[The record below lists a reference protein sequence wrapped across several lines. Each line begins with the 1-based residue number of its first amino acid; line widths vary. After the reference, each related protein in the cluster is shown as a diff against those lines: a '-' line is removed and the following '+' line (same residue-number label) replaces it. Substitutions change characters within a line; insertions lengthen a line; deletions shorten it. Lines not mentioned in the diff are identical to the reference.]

1 MNLQKKERAIGSLEQ
16 KKEELKMSKIIDVI
30 NDLSELLA
38 TGAADRTSIDDAEK
52 ELGLKFATEYKEYL
66 GAFGSVIAEDVEI
79 TGIAK
84 SKNRNVVAVT
94 KREWELNPQV
104 EHNMYVVENLAID
117 GIIIWQDE
125 TGNVFESMPNKQAKK
140 VADSLADYIL
150 SQN

>member
-1 MNLQKKERAIGSLEQ
+1 
-16 KKEELKMSKIIDVI
+16 MSKIIEI
-30 NDLSELLA
+30 IRDLPELLS
-38 TGAADRTSIDDAEK
+38 TGAASNESIESAEK
-52 ELGLKFATEYKEYL
+52 ELGLKFAPEYKEYL
-66 GAFGSVIAEDVEI
+66 EAFGSVLADDVEI

-84 SKNRNVVAVT
+84 SKNRNVVFTT

-125 TGNVFESMPNKQAKK
+125 TGSIYESIPNKKVEK
-140 VADSLADYIL
+140 VADSLSEYIL

>member
-1 MNLQKKERAIGSLEQ
+1 
-16 KKEELKMSKIIDVI
+16 MSKIIDVI